1 MATPIAH
8 KGSLAGAK
16 VVALSLIDLITQP
29 QLVQEARDYFRDVQT
44 KEVRYIPFISDKDPS
59 PTYLNKE
66 VMDKFRP
73 AMKAFYYDASKYKT
87 YLDQLGIKY
96 PTLEKK

>member
-1 MATPIAH
+1 
-8 KGSLAGAK
+8 
-16 VVALSLIDLITQP
+16 
-29 QLVQEARDYFRDVQT
+29 
-44 KEVRYIPFISDKDPS
+44 
-59 PTYLNKE
+59 
-66 VMDKFRP
+66 MDKFRP